1 MTDRPHPF
9 TLVFGGLAEEHFP
22 AVRDAVGDAP
32 DLDHFLLAEAV
43 VELLQGMRPDEG
55 VG

>member
-9 TLVFGGLAEEHFP
+9 TLVFGGLAEGHFP

-32 DLDHFLLAEAV
+32 YLDHFLLAEAV
-43 VELLQGMRPDEG
+43 AELLQGMWLESGRR
-55 VG
+55 